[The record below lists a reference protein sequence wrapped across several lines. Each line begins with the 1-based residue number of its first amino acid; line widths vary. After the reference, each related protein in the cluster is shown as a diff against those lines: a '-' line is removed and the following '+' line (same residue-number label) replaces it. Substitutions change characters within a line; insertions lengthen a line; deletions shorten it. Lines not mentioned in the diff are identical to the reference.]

1 MTARLIYIATQS
13 LDGYIEDGQGKFDY
27 ATPDE
32 EEHQFIND
40 LIRPVGTYLYGRRM
54 YETMRVWE
62 TEVGGE
68 SDPAFMRDF
77 AKIWRAADKVVYST
91 SLKQVST
98 PRTRLERTFDLDAI
112 REMKS
117 RAGQD
122 LGIGGPGLAAHAF
135 RAGLVD
141 EIHLFL
147 APIIVGGGKPSL
159 PDDVRLKLR
168 LIDQRLFKGTGIVH
182 VRYRSDTSE
191 ASRSM
196 A

>member
-1 MTARLIYIATQS
+1 VARLIYSAITS
-13 LDGYIEDGQGKFDY
+13 LDGFIEDEAGNFDW
-27 ATPDE
+27 AAPDDE
-32 EEHQFIND
+32 VHAFVND
-40 LIRPVGTYLYGRRM
+40 VIGPIGTHLYGRRM
-54 YETMRVWE
+54 YETMSYWE
-62 TEVGGE
+62 TALD
-68 SDPAFMRDF
+68 DPGRSAETADF
-77 AKIWRAADKVVYST
+77 ARIWQAADKVVYSS

-117 RAGQD
+117 RASQD